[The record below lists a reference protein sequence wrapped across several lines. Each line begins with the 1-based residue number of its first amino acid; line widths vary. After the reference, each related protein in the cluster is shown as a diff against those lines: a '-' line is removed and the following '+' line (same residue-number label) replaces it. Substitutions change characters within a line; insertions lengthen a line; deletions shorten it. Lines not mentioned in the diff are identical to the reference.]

1 LGPEAP
7 LPGVG
12 ESAKVEERPASS
24 PNAGWVEVA
33 MKTVRDVMS
42 RDVEVL
48 KTTETAA
55 DAAGYLAAHVDDA
68 VPLCLSDG
76 SLAGSV
82 SGRDILAKVVAKG
95 LDPRQVR
102 LADLSE
108 PEQGVAVD
116 IDVSVEEAA
125 NVMCRHRRS
134 RLPVTEADRVV
145 GSVAQRDVVRALTF
159 QPFWADANLSA
170 EA

>member
-1 LGPEAP
+1 
-7 LPGVG
+7 
-12 ESAKVEERPASS
+12 
-24 PNAGWVEVA
+24 
-33 MKTVRDVMS
+33 MS

-48 KTTETAA
+48 STTETAA
-55 DAAGYLAAHVDDA
+55 EAAGYLAAHVDDA

-82 SGRDILAKVVAKG
+82 TGRDILAKVVAKG

-102 LADLSE
+102 LADLADSE
-108 PEQGVAVD
+108 DAVAVG

-134 RLPVTEADRVV
+134 RLPVVEADRVV
-145 GSVAQRDVVRALTF
+145 GSVAQRDVVCALTF
-159 QPFWADANLSA
+159 QPFWFDADTHADLYADA
-170 EA
+170 